1 MNSAHRSPTRRIV
14 STSAAAAL
22 LVLSAAGCSFIGG
35 SDGSL
40 SLTVPKPPAE
50 MATLCRALHK
60 ELPKTVEGLEQRT
73 PKPASDLTAAWGD
86 PAIKLRCGVAK
97 PAVLT
102 PGTEH
107 YNPYTP
113 SADINGV
120 QWLPEQ
126 QDDGYRF
133 TTVLRKAYVE
143 VTVPGKYAPEVNPLV
158 DLANAVKKTVPEGVV

>member
-1 MNSAHRSPTRRIV
+1 VNSAHRSHARRAG

-22 LVLSAAGCSFIGG
+22 LVLSAAGCSFTGG

-40 SLTVPKPPAE
+40 SLTVPKPTAE

-60 ELPKTVEGLEQRT
+60 ELPKTVEGLKRRT

-86 PAIKLRCGVAK
+86 PAVKLRCGVDK
-97 PAVLT
+97 PADLT

-107 YNPYTP
+107 YDPYAA

-120 QWLPEQ
+120 QWFPEQ
-126 QDDGYRF
+126 LDDGYRF

-143 VTVPGKYAPEVNPLV
+143 VTVPGKYAPEVDPLV
-158 DLANAVKKTVPEGVV
+158 DLANAVKKSVPVGVV